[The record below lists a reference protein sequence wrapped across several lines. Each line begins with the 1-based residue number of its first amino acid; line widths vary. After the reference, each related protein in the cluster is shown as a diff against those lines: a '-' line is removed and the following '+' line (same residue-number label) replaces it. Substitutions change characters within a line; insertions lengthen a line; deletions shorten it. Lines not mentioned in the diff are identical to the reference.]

1 MASSSLAAILTFCH
15 IRSDWDSIASHDAV
29 NNDPTIIDP
38 IIEDLNPIMRADPD
52 WYHVNYTIPSSHEP
66 TTLSTLLRP
75 TPAVTQLTLI
85 FLDSD
90 ASAQALETAAVD
102 FVEKEVKRSAG
113 YVCAGWGWVVES
125 LDVKG
130 VAKQGGEVKAF
141 NLAIGWD
148 SVGAAKSF
156 NDNSGSGNLR
166 EALKGL
172 VSGSQT
178 DLLVLKRQ

>member
-1 MASSSLAAILTFCH
+1 M
-15 IRSDWDSIASHDAV
+15 ASHDAV

-38 IIEDLNPIMRADPD
+38 IIDDLNPIMRAYPD
-52 WYHVNYTIPSSHEP
+52 WYHVIYTVPSTHEP
-66 TTLSTLLRP
+66 TTLSTLLQP
-75 TPAVTQLTLI
+75 TPAVTQLTLL

-113 YVCAGWGWVVES
+113 YVCSGWGWVVEG

-148 SVGAAKSF
+148 SVEAAKSF
-156 NDNSGSGNLR
+156 NNSSGSATIR
-166 EALKGL
+166 EAMKGL

-178 DLLVLKRQ
+178 DLLELKRQ